1 MLTRIALT
9 NVVNVSFARRENNG
23 NTAQK
28 CCMLRFQR
36 EVDKILARNGE
47 ICDNLQSTGDLSGN

>member
-9 NVVNVSFARRENNG
+9 NVANVSFARREKNG

-28 CCMLRFQR
+28 CCMLRSQR
-36 EVDKILARNGE
+36 VVDEILAWNGD